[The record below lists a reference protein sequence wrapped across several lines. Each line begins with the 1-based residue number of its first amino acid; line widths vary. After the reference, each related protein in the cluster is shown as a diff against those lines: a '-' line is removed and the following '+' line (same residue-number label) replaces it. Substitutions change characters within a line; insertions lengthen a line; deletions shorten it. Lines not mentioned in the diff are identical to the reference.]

1 MRHGK
6 HKTPESAL
14 DPHAHLAARERQLNV
29 YNTYYVIVSV
39 ILFGIELPGRNATC
53 DGTMIETTYSTYKSS
68 QEVSSHSH
76 KTK

>member
-29 YNTYYVIVSV
+29 YNTYYVMVSV
-39 ILFGIELPGRNATC
+39 SSLELNYPG
-53 DGTMIETTYSTYKSS
+53 ETRHVM
-68 QEVSSHSH
+68 EP
-76 KTK
+76 